1 MSALDE
7 AAASVKWKKRR
18 RHGAPGV
25 GGDNSRPAELSA
37 ALARCALRGALAHG
51 GAWVRCDSHV
61 GRLLDRL
68 CLGRVQRGAAAQQL
82 PETDPPPPRAQQQ
95 QQPGQPH
102 GPRGPQPPQMVRLS
116 MLEAVFLA
124 HGLECLTLFDV
135 QVRPARGRGCSH
147 SALTRSAARA
157 AASARRRACCHRA
170 RPRGA

>member
-51 GAWVRCDSHV
+51 GAWVRCDAHV

-82 PETDPPPPRAQQQ
+82 PETDPPPPRPPQQT
-95 QQPGQPH
+95 PGQPH

-135 QVRPARGRGCSH
+135 QVRPARGRGFAPC
-147 SALTRSAARA
+147 ALTRGAACSAGA
-157 AASARRRACCHRA
+157 AGGRTCSDRA